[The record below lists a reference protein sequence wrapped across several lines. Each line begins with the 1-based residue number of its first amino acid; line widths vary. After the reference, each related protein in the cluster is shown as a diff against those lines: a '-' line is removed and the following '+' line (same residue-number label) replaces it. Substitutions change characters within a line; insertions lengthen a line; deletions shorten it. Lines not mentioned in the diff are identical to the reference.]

1 MSLGVQPLN
10 CVCRFQPSSANELRR
25 VKSTSHSSRKSLA
38 GFRGRYITLGT
49 IHTIHADDIGHPAPP
64 SRNVGM
70 YRVQLFGPRTMAMH
84 WHMHH
89 DGARHWRS
97 WKAKGE
103 RMPVAIAL
111 GGESVLP
118 YAATAPMPPGISEL
132 LLAGFLNRG
141 PIPLVHCWRWLPK
154 ESARR
159 FHCATAPRS
168 VPARMLALDSSPAE
182 GAPGALAASV
192 A

>member
-1 MSLGVQPLN
+1 RDDLGNPN
-10 CVCRFQPSSANELRR
+10 
-25 VKSTSHSSRKSLA
+25 
-38 GFRGRYITLGT
+38 
-49 IHTIHADDIGHPAPP
+49 PP
-64 SRNVGM
+64 SRNIGM
-70 YRVQLFGPRTMAMH
+70 YRVQLLGKKHMAMH

-97 WKAKGE
+97 WKARGE

-141 PIPLVHCWRWLPK
+141 PIKMVRAKTVPLD
-154 ESARR
+154 
-159 FHCATAPRS
+159 
-168 VPARMLALDSSPAE
+168 VPANAEIIIEGYVSVTADPIPHAPPSPSH
-182 GAPGALAASV
+182 PITL
-192 A
+192 

>member
-1 MSLGVQPLN
+1 PDWERN
-10 CVCRFQPSSANELRR
+10 
-25 VKSTSHSSRKSLA
+25 H
-38 GFRGRYITLGT
+38 RGRYITIAG
-49 IHTIHADDIGHPAPP
+49 IHTIHADDAGHPANLPPPP
-64 SRNVGM
+64 SHNIGM
-70 YRVQLFGPRTMAMH
+70 YRVQLLGKKHMAMH

-97 WKAKGE
+97 WRAKGE

-141 PIPLVHCWRWLPK
+141 PIPLVACKTVPID
-154 ESARR
+154 
-159 FHCATAPRS
+159 
-168 VPARMLALDSSPAE
+168 VPANSEIVIE
-182 GAPGALAASV
+182 GWVSV
-192 A
+192 EAGGIGFDRRDGERQRGREGEGPQLGRGRLG